1 MTSIAFMQNTGGEEA
16 AGLACCGSFLFLI
29 VAWFVVGIVLL
40 VWVARDAKARGM
52 DGAAIWML
60 LVLVTGFFG
69 LIIYIFARPSGELVQ
84 CIHCGNKRL
93 AAARACPHCGN

>member
-1 MTSIAFMQNTGGEEA
+1 MPIAFMQTSAGDEA

-29 VAWFVVGIVLL
+29 VGWFVVSVVLL

-60 LVLVTGFFG
+60 LVFFTGFLG
-69 LIIYIFARPSGELVQ
+69 LIIYLLSRPAGLLIQ
-84 CIHCGNKRL
+84 CPHCQNKRL